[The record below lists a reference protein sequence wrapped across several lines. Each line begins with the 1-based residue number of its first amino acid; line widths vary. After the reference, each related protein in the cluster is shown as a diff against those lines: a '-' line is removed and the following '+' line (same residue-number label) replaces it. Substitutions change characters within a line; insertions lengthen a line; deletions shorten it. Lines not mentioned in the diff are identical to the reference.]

1 MQIHINMLANKKILF
16 VGHCDIC
23 DDKLFTDSSFVV
35 MASKKRFCL
44 DCYEESS
51 NPLLKSSPNNE

>member
-1 MQIHINMLANKKILF
+1 MLANRKILF

-35 MASKKRFCL
+35 MANKKKFCL